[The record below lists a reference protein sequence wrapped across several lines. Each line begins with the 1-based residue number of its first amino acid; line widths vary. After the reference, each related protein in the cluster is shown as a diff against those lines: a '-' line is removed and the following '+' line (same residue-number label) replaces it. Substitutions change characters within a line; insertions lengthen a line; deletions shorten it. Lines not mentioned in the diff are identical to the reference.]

1 MTRKETN
8 SKKCQNKN
16 IKIYFVLLNMFIISS
31 KKNKKQKNVSITRA
45 NAPGLIG
52 ISINS

>member
-31 KKNKKQKNVSITRA
+31 QKKQKTKKCFN
-45 NAPGLIG
+45 NKG
-52 ISINS
+52 